1 MPQPG
6 RRRFEVRVDLAFQAA
21 HNLRQYRGL
30 TEPLHGHSWKVE
42 VFISG
47 LPDHEGLVIDFVE
60 VQSALRRIVEPLDYH
75 YINDVVPFDQ
85 INPTAENIAAWI
97 FNQLDPLVSTESRRL
112 EKVTVW
118 EGKRAAASCL
128 R

>member
-1 MPQPG
+1 MYELTVE
-6 RRRFEVRVDLAFQAA
+6 REFCAA
-21 HNLRQYRGL
+21 HAIMIGGRL
-30 TEPLHGHSWKVE
+30 EPLHGHNWRVRITVIGE
-42 VFISG
+42 ELDANG
-47 LPDHEGLVIDFVE
+47 LLCDFHAIE
-60 VQSALRRIVEPLDYH
+60 SRLDRIIAPLH
-75 YINDVVPFDQ
+75 NGNLNATPPFDQ

-118 EGKRAAASCL
+118 EGRRAAASCL